1 MNHPYLPLSPD
12 QRTAMLATIG
22 VNQFT
27 DLIKDIPE
35 TVRLARPLQLPDG
48 LSEMELAAEFTMLA
62 DQNNRAQLCFLGA
75 GAYQHYIPSVV
86 NHLSKRSEFYT
97 AYTPYQPEIS
107 QGMLQAIFEY
117 QSYVA
122 ELFGLPVA
130 NASLYDG
137 PTALVEAIIMAIR
150 ETRRKQVV
158 VLDTLNPLALQVI
171 QTYLRNMDFEL
182 VIVPSTNGAV
192 SAATLQAHCN
202 SATAAVVVQSPNFYG
217 IIEDLPELNGVA
229 NQCQA
234 VPITYTLPIPL
245 AVLESPGRLGAQI
258 VVAEGQSL
266 GMPLAYGGPY
276 LGMMAASERF
286 IRRIPGRL
294 VGESLDQHGKR
305 SFVLTLQ
312 AREQHIRREKATS
325 NICSNQAWCALRA
338 AIYLSA
344 LGPCGF
350 RQVAQ
355 RCFDN
360 AHYLAGQLEANGFP
374 LRFQQPFF
382 MEFAVQ
388 TPKPAAYYLEKL
400 QAKKII
406 PGLDLQHYSNTGP
419 NTLLIC
425 ATEIFT
431 QNQLDRL
438 VAEMRDLR

>member
-22 VNQFT
+22 ASQFSE
-27 DLIKDIPE
+27 LIKDIPE
-35 TVRLARPLQLPDG
+35 AVRLSRPLRLPDG
-48 LSEMELAAEFTMLA
+48 LSEMELAAEFNTLA
-62 DQNNRAQLCFLGA
+62 DHNSQAQLCFLGA
-75 GAYQHYIPSVV
+75 GAYRHYIPSVV

-137 PTALVEAIIMAIR
+137 ATALVEAIIMAIR
-150 ETRRKQVV
+150 ETRRQRVA
-158 VLDTLNPLALQVI
+158 VLDTLNPLTLQVI
-171 QTYLRNMDFEL
+171 QTYLGNMGFEL
-182 VIVPSTNGAV
+182 VIVPSDDGAV
-192 SAATLQAHCN
+192 SAATLQAHCD
-202 SATAAVVVQSPNFYG
+202 SSTAAVVVQSPNFYG
-217 IIEDLPELNGVA
+217 IIEDLPELNAVA
-229 NQCQA
+229 SQCQA

-245 AVLESPGRLGAQI
+245 AILEAPGRLGAQI

-294 VGESLDQHGKR
+294 VGESVDRQGKR

-360 AHYLAGQLEANGFP
+360 AHYLAGQLAVNGFP
-374 LRFQQPFF
+374 LRYQQPFF

-388 TPKPAAYYLEKL
+388 TPKPAAYYVEKL
-400 QAKKII
+400 QAQKII
-406 PGLDLQHYSNTGP
+406 PGLDLQHDSNAGP

-425 ATEIFT
+425 ATEIFSRH
-431 QNQLDRL
+431 QLDRL
-438 VAEMRDLR
+438 VVEMRDLQ